1 VFTAPLAG
9 QMQRST
15 ATDVQVAMRG
25 VDFHVDSAIV
35 LRIGYLRGALRRTSP
50 DKPPYFDDK
59 HSFTLQIDTAR
70 IGISPAHL
78 SALLNRYVF
87 AYPGAPIH
95 RLNLT
100 VDHGQLV
107 QRGTLKGI
115 SFKVVGDLTV
125 TLSGELRLHP
135 STIKAVGIPV
145 GGLMDLFGIQ
155 LQKLVNLRQARGV
168 RLEKNDFILNPAEL
182 LPPPTARG
190 MLSAV
195 EVSDTAIVQIFKSP
209 PGEAAKPLTPPDAK
223 ARNFM
228 YYRGS
233 VLRFGKLTM
242 NDTDLEIIDGDPRD
256 PFDFFLDRYN
266 LQLTAGYSRNTPSHG
281 LIVFMPDFRQAQ
293 AVRDRGGLRPAAPIG
308 PAASVH
314 DSSAT
319 KDKRGAG

>member
-1 VFTAPLAG
+1 MFGALLAAPVAG

-15 ATDVQVAMRG
+15 AADVQVAMRG
-25 VDFHVDSAIV
+25 VDFHVDSQIV
-35 LRIGYLRGALRRTSP
+35 LQIGYLRGALRRTSP
-50 DKPPYFDDK
+50 EKPPYFDDK

-70 IGISPAHL
+70 IGISPGHL
-78 SALLNRYVF
+78 SDLLNRYVF

-95 RLNLT
+95 RLNIT

-125 TLSGELRLHP
+125 TPSGELRLHP
-135 STIKAVGIPV
+135 STIKAAGIPV
-145 GGLMDLFGIQ
+145 GGLMDMFGIQ
-155 LQKLVNLRQARGV
+155 LQKLVNLKEARGV
-168 RLEKNDFILNPAEL
+168 RLEKNDFILSPAEL

-190 MLSAV
+190 TLSAV
-195 EVSDTAIVQIFKSP
+195 EVNDTAIVQIFKSP
-209 PGEAAKPLTPPDAK
+209 PGDPAKPLIPPDAK
-223 ARNFM
+223 APNFM

-242 NDTDLEIIDGDPRD
+242 NNTDLQIIDGDPRD

-281 LIVFMPDFRQAQ
+281 LIVFMPDFKRVQT
-293 AVRDRGGLRPAAPIG
+293 VRDKGGLRPSGSP
-308 PAASVH
+308 
-314 DSSAT
+314 
-319 KDKRGAG
+319 